1 MKNQKETEQIKA
13 IYAGL
18 NDNAKQVIKF
28 AIEAEREHLNL
39 SGPAAAGAVVEQIA
53 RKLEGIQ

>member
-1 MKNQKETEQIKA
+1 MKDKKEAEQIKA

-28 AIEAEREHLNL
+28 IIEAEREHLNL
-39 SGPAAAGAVVEQIA
+39 SSKAAAGAVVDQVA
-53 RKLEGIQ
+53 RKLEGIR